1 MNLLNE
7 YIDEIMTEIKEKII
21 PENIKKGVIIFNTE
35 GTLDGIDTSDAD
47 ATASDIALGKTAYVK
62 GEKITGSLEVGEE
75 NVTIITDGNVGYSG
89 SSISTSNTYE
99 LNKLI
104 TKMPNSINVWYTD
117 NLDHLFCNCKMVLNF
132 PQIIT
137 ESNDGTPGK
146 IKRTPFM
153 FQDCSEKDFNI
164 SLFDTSNVLDAS
176 YMFKGCSKLTK
187 IPNFDFSKC
196 TNLNSFIYGCTN
208 IKDISGL
215 KFGQPTDTRSMFGY
229 CNSLEYIP
237 SIDISK
243 TSNLQEMF
251 YNCYNLKTDLNLD
264 LSNCTQISNA
274 FYGCG
279 KNTNNQIT
287 LLNTNKVTNWLYAFA
302 GTCSK
307 NVSMLDTSAAIQVDD
322 MFANWQGE
330 TLPIN
335 SIGKATSLY
344 AFCFNA
350 KGLVT
355 FPEIDT
361 SKVTR
366 FQQFVRGCSNL
377 VNIPVLDMKSAYN
390 SSYVQNM
397 FTDCPS
403 LSDESLNNILAS
415 LATAVK
421 ITNATIKQ
429 LKYIGLSQEQA
440 EKCKTLSN
448 WQALSDLGWVT
459 GY

>member
-7 YIDEIMTEIKEKII
+7 YIDEITTEIKEKII

-75 NVTIITDGNVGYSG
+75 NAIISEDGITNGTVPTSIGDAFIINQILMKLPDKIDVSFTKGRLYG
-89 SSISTSNTYE
+89 LFQKCRNIKKFPQIISSYDINSTSDMFKGCDGKDFEIQLFDTSKVVNASSMFADC
-99 LNKLI
+99 NKI
-104 TKMPNSINVWYTD
+104 TKMPN
-117 NLDHLFCNCKMVLNF
+117 FNF
-132 PQIIT
+132 T
-137 ESNDGTPGK
+137 SVK
-146 IKRTPFM
+146 
-153 FQDCSEKDFNI
+153 NI
-164 SLFDTSNVLDAS
+164 Q
-176 YMFKGCSKLTK
+176 YMFSGCQ
-187 IPNFDFSKC
+187 
-196 TNLNSFIYGCTN
+196 NL
-208 IKDISGL
+208 
-215 KFGQPTDTRSMFGY
+215 
-229 CNSLEYIP
+229 
-237 SIDISK
+237 
-243 TSNLQEMF
+243 
-251 YNCYNLKTDLNLD
+251 LD
-264 LSNCTQISNA
+264 LSNINMGTISQTANMVFNNCKKLKRLPNIDFSLIPSLRQSFYECNDLEDNLDFNLANCTDLQYA

-287 LLNTNKVTNWLYAFA
+287 LLNTNKVTNWVYAFA
-302 GTCSK
+302 GSCSK
-307 NVSMLDTSAAIQVDD
+307 NVSMLDTSAATQVDD

-377 VNIPVLDMKSAYN
+377 VNVPVLDMTSAYN
-390 SSYVQNM
+390 SSYVQYM

-421 ITNATIKQ
+421 ITNANIKN
-429 LKYIGLSQEQA
+429 LNFIGLSQEQA
-440 EKCKTLSN
+440 EKCTTLSN
-448 WQALSDLGWVT
+448 WQALSDLGWQT